1 MRSPSPLIKTLPS
14 CHVYLRLKNSP
25 STRYSAIF
33 TVPKV
38 APGVQDFVP
47 QLLLVAHHLFLVL
60 EHSCMIRPAPAAD
73 GYRAG
78 EGQPLTTFALDD
90 DALGAPPV
98 NPAELH
104 LLYLVVPPG
113 SFDDALIHGAHPDT
127 SFPPRRIC
135 CICIRCLVCYYCS
148 YVPYHR
154 SISCQDL
161 SNWCLTALNRTLIF
175 FS

>member
-1 MRSPSPLIKTLPS
+1 MRAPSSLIKTLPS
-14 CHVYLRLKNSP
+14 CPVYLRLNAP

-33 TVPKV
+33 TVSKV
-38 APGVQDFVP
+38 APGVEDFVP

-104 LLYLVVPPG
+104 LLDLVVPPG
-113 SFDDALIHGAHPDT
+113 SFDDALIHGAQPDT
-127 SFPPRRIC
+127 SFP
-135 CICIRCLVCYYCS
+135 
-148 YVPYHR
+148 
-154 SISCQDL
+154 L
-161 SNWCLTALNRTLIF
+161 SPQTYLLYLYLMLSMLLLFLCTLPPF
-175 FS
+175 R